1 MNAKEVYKMMLPKKL
16 KERIE
21 EESEKLGI
29 SEEEFIVEALSEYLK
44 IDPEYRIEVHLALS
58 EKYLKEAEEF
68 LEKGD
73 CVQTSEK
80 VWGAASQI
88 VKALAAKKGKALRSH
103 RELHGFVSE
112 IRRELKDPEISTLW
126 LSANSMHQNFY
137 ENWLPEETVKDGME
151 NVRKF
156 VKRMKELIK

>member
-1 MNAKEVYKMMLPKKL
+1 MTKKL
-16 KERIE
+16 KERVE
-21 EESEKLGI
+21 EESKRLGI

-44 IDPEYRIEVHLALS
+44 IDQEYRMEAHLALS

-68 LEKGD
+68 LNKGD
-73 CVQTSEK
+73 HTQASEK

-88 VKALAAKKGKALRSH
+88 VKALAAKRGKALRSH
-103 RELHGFVSE
+103 RELHVFVSE

-126 LSANSMHQNFY
+126 LSANSLHQNFY

-156 VKRMKELIK
+156 VKRIKELIK

>member
-1 MNAKEVYKMMLPKKL
+1 MTLPKKL

-73 CVQTSEK
+73 CVQASEK

-112 IRRELKDPEISTLW
+112 IRRELKDPEISTL
-126 LSANSMHQNFY
+126 
-137 ENWLPEETVKDGME
+137 
-151 NVRKF
+151 
-156 VKRMKELIK
+156 